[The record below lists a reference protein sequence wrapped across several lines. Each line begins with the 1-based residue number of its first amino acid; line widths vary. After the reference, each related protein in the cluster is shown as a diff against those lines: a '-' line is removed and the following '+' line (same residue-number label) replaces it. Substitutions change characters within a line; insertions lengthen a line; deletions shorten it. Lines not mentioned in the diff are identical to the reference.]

1 MEMFLLKRAHGSIHI
16 TLKIWLKIQTMLSRI
31 LTIGVF
37 IANISAAKKVGSLLT
52 HQCSSIQAHSA
63 PARGWDIGRFE
74 RSDSSAVLQCQ
85 GSSPVRESQPWSH
98 LQTFALSAPGHDDRS
113 SRDFQ
118 IEAISQWP
126 SSLQDNEVRYPSTTE
141 SRRQRQAS
149 AKHKKTQ
156 DSPYS
161 AEGNI
166 THNSRLRNQAKS
178 ARSLHLAD
186 FGAFESRIPNAGEQ
200 EIAGSSTSSS
210 FSQPV
215 TSGLHTESNPAQ
227 SFGFR
232 SAYQLQHPTF
242 NELEG
247 STTGP
252 CQDLEIDFSLHRGL
266 VNESGHSSLPASQ
279 DILTPQELSWRQHDH
294 FHLGHQLSAS
304 ADTAYDFYDLGPTAN
319 DQIWPSDL
327 MHDPAF
333 GFPSRQT
340 YVDTNALDHP
350 GAIKIKRSS
359 GHYKSDLTSSFP
371 PSADCFPDYM
381 PTNQNPR
388 RNRAVASTSQPAFLS
403 SSPPNFPSRKDSN
416 KFTSVRA
423 SRSAS
428 LSIIREYGHSQHGS
442 PTLPR
447 NNSAKGKRKGPLP
460 TATALA
466 AAQKRKDGSVCIRCR
481 TMKMTVCR
489 SGRMLES
496 WLINVVQRG
505 PSLRGVSSD
514 YEGQIFGPV
523 LYPCEFY
530 RYG

>member
-1 MEMFLLKRAHGSIHI
+1 M
-16 TLKIWLKIQTMLSRI
+16 
-31 LTIGVF
+31 F

-118 IEAISQWP
+118 IEAIPQWP
-126 SSLQDNEVRYPSTTE
+126 SSLQDNDVRYPSTTE

-149 AKHKKTQ
+149 AKHNKTQ
-156 DSPYS
+156 DSPYY

-166 THNSRLRNQAKS
+166 THHSRLRNQAKS

-186 FGAFESRIPNAGEQ
+186 FGAFERRIPNAGEQ

-227 SFGFR
+227 SFDFR
-232 SAYQLQHPTF
+232 SAYPLHHPIF

-279 DILTPQELSWRQHDH
+279 DILTPQQLSWRQHDH

-304 ADTAYDFYDLGPTAN
+304 ADTAYEFYDLGPTAN

-327 MHDPAF
+327 MHDSAF
-333 GFPSRQT
+333 GFASRQT

-381 PTNQNPR
+381 PTTQDPR
-388 RNRAVASTSQPAFLS
+388 QNRAVASTSQPAFLP

-442 PTLPR
+442 PILPR

-481 TMKMTVCR
+481 TMKMTVGR
-489 SGRMLES
+489 SGRML
-496 WLINVVQRG
+496 
-505 PSLRGVSSD
+505 
-514 YEGQIFGPV
+514 
-523 LYPCEFY
+523 
-530 RYG
+530 